1 MDSACFWPGFKKAYW
16 PRNVC
21 KGMDGMDAVPPWKML
36 NIDLNHMDAKLQ
48 LALRHS
54 PAQHRHRLT
63 LGLRVKWCQCL
74 ARASAS
80 SKHSQSL
87 LTYWILQ
94 IFKLKWQTKGQPAA
108 KQASQLQSRPA
119 SCKAGQPAAKQP
131 SQSER
136 PACQTAQI
144 SERGTLPPPNCKR
157 TSGHCQATSWLGDL
171 VTRDW
176 H

>member
-1 MDSACFWPGFKKAYW
+1 MTHVDSACFWPGFKKEAYW

-21 KGMDGMDAVPPWKML
+21 KGMDGIDAVPPWKIL
-36 NIDLNHMDAKLQ
+36 NIGLNHMDAKLQ

-54 PAQHRHRLT
+54 PAQHRHRLI

-108 KQASQLQSRPA
+108 KQ
-119 SCKAGQPAAKQP
+119 P

-157 TSGHCQATSWLGDL
+157 TSGHCQAT
-171 VTRDW
+171 
-176 H
+176 